1 LKTNEK
7 KAIRVLILADNQK
20 DAELLQSY
28 IKGFREYIVE
38 NEHVINLPQAL
49 YMLHRG
55 PFGLILLVDR
65 PDSDINIRETLEGFR
80 ECRIAVPVVVIYSQG
95 SKQPATELTKMGVCD
110 CIVQENL
117 SSILLETTISGVA
130 ENFQQP

>member
-1 LKTNEK
+1 MKTNEK
-7 KAIRVLILADNQK
+7 KAVRVLILADDPK

-28 IKGFREYIVE
+28 IKGFRKYIVE
-38 NEHVINLPQAL
+38 SEHVINLPQAL

-65 PDSDINIRETLEGFR
+65 PDSDTNARETLEVFC
-80 ECRIAVPVVVIYSQG
+80 ECRITVPVVVIYSQG
-95 SKQPATELTKMGVCD
+95 SKQTATELTKMGVCD

-117 SSILLETTISGVA
+117 SAILLERTISGVV

>member
-1 LKTNEK
+1 MKTNEK
-7 KAIRVLILADNQK
+7 KAIWVLILADDQK

-38 NEHVINLPQAL
+38 SEHVINLPQAL

-55 PFGLILLVDR
+55 PLGLILLVDR
-65 PDSDINIRETLEGFR
+65 PDSDINTRETLEVFR
-80 ECRIAVPVVVIYSQG
+80 ECRITVPVVVIYSQG
-95 SKQPATELTKMGVCD
+95 SRQTAAELTKMGVYD
-110 CIVQENL
+110 CIAQENL
-117 SSILLETTISGVA
+117 SAILLERTISGVV